1 MSGSPE
7 MPTQMIFFLILS
19 AWYKFV
25 KGVLSSVMLKQIFQF
40 ENFEIYKDLYGKP
53 LKPDRVTKVVFLMH
67 TSFQFSTAVAI
78 STFEILHKRLK
89 IFRLLN
95 FNILFQLVLTKF
107 FKSKLS
113 SCLLKVDHMIKLD

>member
-25 KGVLSSVMLKQIFQF
+25 KGVLSPVMLKQIFQF

-89 IFRLLN
+89 IFRLPN

-113 SCLLKVDHMIKLD
+113 SCLLKVDHVIKLD

>member
-25 KGVLSSVMLKQIFQF
+25 KGVLSPVMLKQIFQF

-113 SCLLKVDHMIKLD
+113 SCLLKVDHVIKLD

>member
-7 MPTQMIFFLILS
+7 MPTQMIFLILS
-19 AWYKFV
+19 ACYKLFV
-25 KGVLSSVMLKQIFQF
+25 EGVLSPMMLKQIFRF

-89 IFRLLN
+89 IFRLPN
-95 FNILFQLVLTKF
+95 FNMLF
-107 FKSKLS
+107 
-113 SCLLKVDHMIKLD
+113 

>member
-19 AWYKFV
+19 AWFKFV
-25 KGVLSSVMLKQIFQF
+25 KGVLSPVMLKQIFQF

-89 IFRLLN
+89 IFRLPN

>member
-25 KGVLSSVMLKQIFQF
+25 KGVLSPVMLKQIFQF

-89 IFRLLN
+89 IFRLPN
-95 FNILFQLVLTKF
+95 FNILFQLVLTKL

-113 SCLLKVDHMIKLD
+113 SC

>member
-25 KGVLSSVMLKQIFQF
+25 KGVLSPVMLKQIFQF

>member
-53 LKPDRVTKVVFLMH
+53 LKPDRVTKVVFLMR

-89 IFRLLN
+89 IFRLPN

>member
-25 KGVLSSVMLKQIFQF
+25 KGVLSPVMLKQIFQF

-89 IFRLLN
+89 IFRLPN

>member
-89 IFRLLN
+89 IFRLPN